1 MVQGKPIV
9 VIYEDGREEEFPS
22 TANCALVLNVASS
35 TVRRKNK
42 AGEELMWNGQK
53 IRFRSR

>member
-9 VIYEDGREEEFPS
+9 VIYEDGREEDFPS

-42 AGEELMWNGQK
+42 AGEALNWNGQK
-53 IRFRSR
+53 IRFRSK